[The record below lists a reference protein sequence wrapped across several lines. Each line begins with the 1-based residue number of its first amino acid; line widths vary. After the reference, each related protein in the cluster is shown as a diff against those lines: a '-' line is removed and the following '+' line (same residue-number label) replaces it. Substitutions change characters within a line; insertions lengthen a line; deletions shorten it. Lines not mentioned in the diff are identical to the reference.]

1 MGQTEERSRVD
12 QFGLCEENII
22 MEKGSLS
29 VKIQRTFL
37 LQRIRECCRKVGKE
51 NESCR
56 IKTVVAK

>member
-29 VKIQRTFL
+29 VKIQRTFFVAENKRM
-37 LQRIRECCRKVGKE
+37 LQK
-51 NESCR
+51 SW
-56 IKTVVAK
+56 